1 MCFFL
6 IFFLG
11 LFFPNFLDSLLVDT
25 LKNCPGDLFK
35 FSRAKHL
42 GQKGASPEG
51 LWCILWGLEQLQHE
65 KIL

>member
-1 MCFFL
+1 MFYF
-6 IFFLG
+6 IFFG

-25 LKNCPGDLFK
+25 LKNCPGDLFE
-35 FSRAKHL
+35 FSRAEHL

-51 LWCILWGLEQLQHE
+51 LGKLLWGLEQLQYE